1 MKDLSSP
8 EPISKVSAR
17 RLLKRSPNTQKTENR
32 ETINSLLE
40 SYLAKYQK
48 MDFKEASSKIDESLL
63 ENFKDKKK
71 IDIDRETFMRERQSF
86 AATKVSLQ

>member
-1 MKDLSSP
+1 
-8 EPISKVSAR
+8 
-17 RLLKRSPNTQKTENR
+17 
-32 ETINSLLE
+32 
-40 SYLAKYQK
+40 